1 MTTENSESNATP
13 QDVNLD
19 DFAQELFGTKPAEP
33 VQEEA
38 PVDEGADDTSPSDAD
53 DTKPPVDESEAKP
66 DSNEGEG
73 EDETPPEKPKK
84 KTAAERISEVI
95 AERNAERDRV
105 AALQARID
113 AIEAAQAPKPENTP
127 TPAATNE
134 LVAPDPDELLEDG
147 TLKYALGEY
156 DAQYLA
162 DRVDYLFN
170 KKEQELETVRKQKA
184 SEEEYVSARVEL
196 QNTWETKLQAAEANE
211 DMKDIREV
219 GAVLVS
225 ELQDVVSE
233 ERGDFIATTIMG
245 MEQGPEVFYFLANNP
260 DVAFSIAKQD
270 LISATIALGAIQER
284 VRSKKEPENG
294 NPKPRVSQAPEP
306 PKQVNRGSN
315 GRFETP
321 DDTED
326 LDSFA
331 RKLGIVNG
339 RYDFK
344 SK

>member
-19 DFAQELFGTKPAEP
+19 EFAQDFFGSKKPEP
-33 VQEEA
+33 VQEDA

-53 DTKPPVDESEAKP
+53 DTKPEDANSEAEP
-66 DSNEGEG
+66 DSNEGDGEG
-73 EDETPPEKPKK
+73 GDEPPVAEKPRK

-105 AALQARID
+105 AALQARLD
-113 AIEAAQAPKPENTP
+113 AIEAAKAPKPEDTP
-127 TPAATNE
+127 TPAAAPE
-134 LVAPDPDELLEDG
+134 EAAPDPDERLEDG
-147 TLKYALGEY
+147 SLKYPLGEY

-162 DRVDYLFN
+162 DRVDYLFQ
-170 KKEQELETVRKQKA
+170 KKEQEAEARRAQA
-184 SEEEYVSARVEL
+184 EADNQIISARTTL
-196 QNTWETKLQAAEANE
+196 QQNWETRLQEAEATE
-211 DMKDIREV
+211 EMKDIREA

-225 ELQDVVSE
+225 ELQDAISPE
-233 ERGDFIATTIMG
+233 HGDYLATTIMG

-260 DVAFSIAKQD
+260 DVARVIASQD
-270 LISATIALGAIQER
+270 AISATIALGAIQER
-284 VRSKKEPENG
+284 FRFAKEGSENG
-294 NPKPRVSQAPEP
+294 NQKPRVSKAPEP

-326 LDSFA
+326 LDAFA
-331 RKLGIVNG
+331 RKL
-339 RYDFK
+339 FQK
-344 SK
+344 